1 MPKVSKEK
9 NITIVHQPPKS
20 KDQFINLPLNKLF
33 NSACLANY
41 LKNPSVYPQM
51 LTDFVPAKKNDH
63 SFSTCVY
70 TVQRTSQGCL
80 KQEQS
85 REVSGSGQTMVSHE

>member
-1 MPKVSKEK
+1 MFGVSKEK
-9 NITIVHQPPKS
+9 NFTIVKQQPKKS
-20 KDQFINLPLNKLF
+20 NDQFINPSSNKLF

-85 REVSGSGQTMVSHE
+85 RELYQALGKLW

>member
-1 MPKVSKEK
+1 MSRVSKEK
-9 NITIVHQPPKS
+9 NAIIVHQPSNK
-20 KDQFINLPLNKLF
+20 KDQFINPPLNKIF

-63 SFSTCVY
+63 SFSTCVFTLY
-70 TVQRTSQGCL
+70 
-80 KQEQS
+80 
-85 REVSGSGQTMVSHE
+85 RELPRAV